1 MADDESVKTGT
12 RYDALRMI
20 AMDSW
25 GKRGAQLVKYLAKG
39 VNDELQQGAISGLSD
54 MQSPPV
60 AAALASGL
68 GHYSKSN
75 REFALDALLRDE
87 SRVGV
92 LLDEIAAGRVGKA
105 NLGEKRIERLKGL
118 KDEKLANRS
127 RSFLAK

>member
-1 MADDESVKTGT
+1 
-12 RYDALRMI
+12 MI

-25 GKRGAQLVKYLAKG
+25 DQRGAQLVKYLAKG
-39 VNDELQQGAISGLSD
+39 VNGELQQGAISGLSD
-54 MQSPPV
+54 MKAPPV

-68 GHYSKSN
+68 GHYSKFN
-75 REFALDALLRDE
+75 REFALDALVRDE

-92 LLDEIAAGRVGKA
+92 LLDEIAADRIGKTD
-105 NLGEKRIERLKGL
+105 LGEKHIERLKSL